1 MDWAMDWEDLRHFAA
16 LATGGTLSAAARA
29 LGVEHATVARR
40 VAALEQALGLKLV
53 DRRGRR
59 LALTAEGE
67 RIAAVADRMAR
78 DARTVRRLADGA
90 RSDIAGTVTISA
102 PPALAVLLLAPVLAT
117 LRRRHPALTLTL
129 LGEVRSASLERREAD
144 IAVRMSRPT
153 EGDLTARKL
162 APLPFHL
169 YATPA
174 YLAATAPGNWAFIG
188 SAAPL
193 DRSPQQQ
200 VLEGLAAGRPT
211 VFQGNTVEIQQAAA
225 ASGMG
230 VALLPDFMAADDPRL
245 AAVPGPPVLSR
256 DMWLVVHS
264 DMKASAP
271 IRATLRCIEEGMA
284 ARAARP
290 A

>member
-1 MDWAMDWEDLRHFAA
+1 MDWEDLRHFAA

-40 VAALEQALGLKLV
+40 VAALEQALGVRLV

-67 RIAAVADRMAR
+67 RIAALAESMGH
-78 DARTVRRLADGA
+78 DAQAVRRLADGA
-90 RSDIAGTVTISA
+90 RADIAGTVTISA

-174 YLAATAPGNWAFIG
+174 YLAATAPADWVFIG

-193 DRSPQQQ
+193 DQSPQQRA
-200 VLEGLAAGRPT
+200 LEALAAGRPT
-211 VFQGNTVEIQQAAA
+211 VFHGNTVEIQQAAA

-245 AAVPGPPVLSR
+245 AAVAGPPILSR

-271 IRATLRCIEEGMA
+271 VRAALRCIAEEMGGGPVA
-284 ARAARP
+284 GG
-290 A
+290 

>member
-1 MDWAMDWEDLRHFAA
+1 MDWEDLRHFAA
-16 LATGGTLSAAARA
+16 LATGGSLSAAARA

-67 RIAAVADRMAR
+67 RIAALAERMAG
-78 DARTVRRLADGA
+78 DAQAMRRLADGA

-102 PPALAVLLLAPVLAT
+102 PPALAVLVLAPVLAT

-174 YLAATAPGNWAFIG
+174 YLAATAPPDWVFIG

-211 VFQGNTVEIQQAAA
+211 VFHGNTVEIQQAAA

-264 DMKASAP
+264 DMTASAP
-271 IRATLRCIEEGMA
+271 IRATLRCLREEIAGRV
-284 ARAARP
+284 ARHA
-290 A
+290 